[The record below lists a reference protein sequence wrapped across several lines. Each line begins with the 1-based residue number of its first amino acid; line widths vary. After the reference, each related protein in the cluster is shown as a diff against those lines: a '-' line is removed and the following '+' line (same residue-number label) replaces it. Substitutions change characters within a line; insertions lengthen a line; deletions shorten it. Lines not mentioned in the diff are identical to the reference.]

1 MADLAPVE
9 RLPRAFVYAASG
21 VVIAARANSAKADYG
36 SSYLLLAIL
45 ICVLG
50 AINPFGGSGKVSG
63 VVLAVLALQFLSSG
77 LDLVGA
83 NNFGES

>member
-9 RLPRAFVYAASG
+9 RLPRAFVYPASG

-50 AINPFGGSGKVSG
+50 GINPF
-63 VVLAVLALQFLSSG
+63 
-77 LDLVGA
+77 
-83 NNFGES
+83 